1 MAEKLKERVDELSE
15 TLSFT
20 TKNISEL
27 QKTIAASKKSA
38 DQAASKVSALK
49 KRSPGDSGVKWGWAP
64 YWRSGLEDS
73 EGGDTM
79 SISEGGGKIES
90 IRKSMVVER
99 WGNFQI

>member
-1 MAEKLKERVDELSE
+1 MAEKLKERVDKLSE

-49 KRSPGDSGVKWGWAP
+49 KRSPGDSGVK
-64 YWRSGLEDS
+64 
-73 EGGDTM
+73 
-79 SISEGGGKIES
+79 
-90 IRKSMVVER
+90 
-99 WGNFQI
+99 